1 MHILIKSLL
10 STSLAGDERPI
21 LTTFCM
27 GNHAGGSWYFKHVF
41 LCCHR
46 SLSMQ
51 RNQFVNIWSIILIF
65 GNLGWDGGSW
75 YFKLVSY
82 VVTDVYL
89 CNETSL

>member
-41 LCCHR
+41 
-46 SLSMQ
+46 
-51 RNQFVNIWSIILIF
+51 
-65 GNLGWDGGSW
+65 
-75 YFKLVSY
+75 Y
-82 VVTDVYL
+82 VATEVYL
-89 CNETSL
+89 CKETSL